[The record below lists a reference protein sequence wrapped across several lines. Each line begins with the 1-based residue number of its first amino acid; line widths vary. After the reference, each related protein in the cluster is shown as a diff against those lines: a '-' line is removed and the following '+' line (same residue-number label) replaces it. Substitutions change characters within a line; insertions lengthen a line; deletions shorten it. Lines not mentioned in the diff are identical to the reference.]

1 MSVAGSFRRFQSSV
15 ILYFNFNPCEN
26 YSGSFIFRLVQRT
39 ELSVR
44 ELTAELQ
51 VVKDEKQNLL
61 ARVSQEQANV
71 IALNDKLTA
80 MEKLRQVAEKK
91 NEELSKELT
100 ILQEKYSEEANNLR
114 ANVAEK
120 EMLVTDIREESA
132 RLREIE
138 LEKALNQERERAN
151 ARLDGILNELT
162 KSNQNISTLTADLEN
177 KRLELAKEQV
187 ENVKLKNDLELRTKE
202 MNVVT
207 EEKIRLAEE
216 LEKTHSGVSS
226 RRINKFLRIKI
237 KRLARG

>member
-1 MSVAGSFRRFQSSV
+1 M
-15 ILYFNFNPCEN
+15 
-26 YSGSFIFRLVQRT
+26 
-39 ELSVR
+39 
-44 ELTAELQ
+44 TAELQ

-71 IALNDKLTA
+71 IALNDKFTAMEKLRQVAEKKNEELSKELTILQEKYSEEANNLRANVAEKEMLVKDIREESVRLREIEVEKATNDKLTA

-120 EMLVTDIREESA
+120 ELLVKDIREESA

-138 LEKALNQERERAN
+138 VEKALNQERERAN

-177 KRLELAKEQV
+177 KDS
-187 ENVKLKNDLELRTKE
+187 N
-202 MNVVT
+202 
-207 EEKIRLAEE
+207 
-216 LEKTHSGVSS
+216 
-226 RRINKFLRIKI
+226 
-237 KRLARG
+237 

>member
-1 MSVAGSFRRFQSSV
+1 M
-15 ILYFNFNPCEN
+15 
-26 YSGSFIFRLVQRT
+26 
-39 ELSVR
+39 
-44 ELTAELQ
+44 TAELQ

-71 IALNDKLTA
+71 IALNDKLITV
-80 MEKLRQVAEKK
+80 EKLRQVAEKK

-120 EMLVTDIREESA
+120 EMLVKDIREESA

-138 LEKALNQERERAN
+138 VEKALNQERERAN

-177 KRLELAKEQV
+177 KRLELAKEQE

-202 MNVVT
+202 MNVVR

>member
-1 MSVAGSFRRFQSSV
+1 M
-15 ILYFNFNPCEN
+15 
-26 YSGSFIFRLVQRT
+26 
-39 ELSVR
+39 
-44 ELTAELQ
+44 TAELQ

-71 IALNDKLTA
+71 IALNDKLIA
-80 MEKLRQVAEKK
+80 VEKLRQVAEKK

-100 ILQEKYSEEANNLR
+100 ILQEKCSEEANNLR
-114 ANVAEK
+114 ASVAEK
-120 EMLVTDIREESA
+120 EMLVKDIREESA

-138 LEKALNQERERAN
+138 VEKALNQERERAN

-177 KRLELAKEQV
+177 KRLELAKEQE

-202 MNVVT
+202 MNVVR